1 MGLFPE
7 LNKKETI
14 DNVKYYFNEEFPR
27 LKARAHMN
35 IASIQSPSFD
45 TVGSAGNAINTQENK
60 VMNQLRAQ
68 ELVKATYKIIENCP
82 NEPNRLRAI
91 LKNHYLLGVSNN
103 DTMDNAKYE
112 KTRYNELKNVALL
125 YFAEAFADYY
135 TMQVFVESKSGQ
147 LANF

>member
-1 MGLFPE
+1 MGLFPD
-7 LNKKETI
+7 LNEKETI

-35 IASIQSPSFD
+35 ISSIQSPSFD

-68 ELVKATYKIIENCP
+68 ELVVATYNTIKNCP
-82 NEPNRLRAI
+82 NDYKYKTI
-91 LKNHYLLGVSNN
+91 LKYHYLYGQSNN
-103 DTMDNAKYE
+103 ETMSVAGYAA
-112 KTRYNELKNVALL
+112 TRYNECKNAACL

-135 TMQVFVESKSGQ
+135 TMQVFI
-147 LANF
+147 